1 MAKIIS
7 PVASF
12 LPVQLNRPSSTKLQ
26 KEKKKRGRLAKFPWE
41 RGVVNEWG
49 MFAACPNEFG
59 YIALRKTFV
68 PKDIV
73 LIFLHTFI
81 NK

>member
-12 LPVQLNRPSSTKLQ
+12 LLVQLNRTSSTKLQ
-26 KEKKKRGRLAKFPWE
+26 KEKKKGCLAKFPWE
-41 RGVVNEWG
+41 TGANEWG
-49 MFAACPNEFG
+49 MFVACPKEFG
-59 YIALRKTFV
+59 YISLRKTCV